1 MDLINLRA
9 SLATGTALR
18 LNPKQRAPR
27 TATLDRNLPV

>member
-18 LNPKQRAPR
+18 LNPKQRAPPHS
-27 TATLDRNLPV
+27 DP